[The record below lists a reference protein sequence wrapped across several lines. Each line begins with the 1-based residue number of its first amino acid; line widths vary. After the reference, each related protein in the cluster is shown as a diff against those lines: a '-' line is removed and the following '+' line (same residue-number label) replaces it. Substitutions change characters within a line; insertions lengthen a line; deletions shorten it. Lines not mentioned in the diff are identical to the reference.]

1 MPADAEIIK
10 KKGNEAFIANEFGI
24 ALELYTHALKLDPK
38 NGIYLL
44 NRSFVYLKLS
54 QISRRWAEA
63 ERDATNALS
72 STEISEAQKAKA
84 LLRRGK
90 ARKRQGE
97 AGARLA
103 REDFSSYLAIT
114 KEQKTLDDLERD
126 ADDNT
131 GVAVEVDSLAD
142 HFTSLTVSPK
152 FPFIIKRE
160 GLAGDGAFATRT
172 LRRGELILEEAPLV
186 PFVEEVPT
194 NAQLHRAMNALSP
207 TELCQVLS
215 LHNAKPAGAPKGI
228 FSEIYSTNAFAAAGL
243 CFMACRFNH
252 SCSPNARG
260 SFHEKQQYRIYALTD
275 IAAGE
280 EIFIPYI
287 QGRNIYGSTREQRR
301 SRLYFAH
308 GFKCMC
314 KTCSLPQNEVEKSD
328 ARRSKLKE
336 LYEELPKHNPSTH
349 GDRIISLVIQS
360 IRLLRE
366 GYLAD
371 ADDFAADAAHVCASV
386 SDVGSAKYWARLAYE
401 AKRDEFGPDSVHAI
415 RAKENLDD
423 PMNQKNHP
431 QARLF
436 RTQVLSGRL

>member
-1 MPADAEIIK
+1 MMPTDAEIIK
-10 KKGNEAFIANEFGI
+10 KKGNEAFIANDFGI

-54 QISRRWAEA
+54 QWAEA
-63 ERDATNALS
+63 ERDAASALS
-72 STEISEAQKAKA
+72 SAEISEAQKAKA

-114 KEQKTLDDLERD
+114 KERKTLDDLERD
-126 ADDNT
+126 ADDDT
-131 GVAVEVDSLAD
+131 GVAVKVNSLAD
-142 HFTSLTVSPK
+142 HFTSLTVSSE
-152 FPFIIKRE
+152 FPFTIKRE

-186 PFVEEVPT
+186 PFVEEVAT
-194 NAQLHRAMNALSP
+194 HAQIHQAVGALSP

-215 LHNAKPAGAPKGI
+215 LHNAKPPGALKGV
-228 FSEIYSTNAFAAAGL
+228 FGEIYSTNAFAAAGL
-243 CFMACRFNH
+243 CFTASKFNH
-252 SCSPNARG
+252 SCSPNGRG
-260 SFHEKQQYRIYALTD
+260 SFHDEKHQYRIYALTD

-336 LYEELPKHNPSTH
+336 LYERLPKHNPSAH

-366 GYLAD
+366 DGYLAD
-371 ADDFAADAAHVCASV
+371 ADDFAVDAAHVCASV
-386 SDVGSAKYWARLAYE
+386 SDVESAKYWARLAYE
-401 AKRDEFGPDSVHAI
+401 AKRDEFGPDSAHAI

-423 PMNQKNHP
+423 PMSRKNHP
-431 QARLF
+431 QAGFF

>member
-1 MPADAEIIK
+1 MMPTDAEIIK
-10 KKGNEAFIANEFGI
+10 KKGNEAFIANDFGI

-54 QISRRWAEA
+54 QWAEA

-90 ARKRQGE
+90 ARKRLGE

-103 REDFSSYLAIT
+103 REDFSLYLAIT

-126 ADDNT
+126 ADDDT
-131 GVAVEVDSLAD
+131 GIAVKVNSLAD
-142 HFTSLTVSPK
+142 HFTSLTVSSK
-152 FPFIIKRE
+152 FPFTIKR
-160 GLAGDGAFATRT
+160 GRPRGRWCIRHSSSSTRRT
-172 LRRGELILEEAPLV
+172 YLGGSTSRSICRR
-186 PFVEEVPT
+186 
-194 NAQLHRAMNALSP
+194 
-207 TELCQVLS
+207 ELCQVLS
-215 LHNAKPAGAPKGI
+215 LHNAKPPGALKGI
-228 FSEIYSTNAFAAAGL
+228 FGEIYSTNAFAAAGL
-243 CFMACRFNH
+243 CFTASKFNH

-260 SFHEKQQYRIYALTD
+260 SFHGEKRQYRIYALTD
-275 IAAGE
+275 IAVGE

-336 LYEELPKHNPSTH
+336 LYEKLPKHNPSAH

-366 GYLAD
+366 DGYLAD
-371 ADDFAADAAHVCASV
+371 ADDFAVDAAHVCASV
-386 SDVGSAKYWARLAYE
+386 SDVESAKYWARLAYE
-401 AKRDEFGPDSVHAI
+401 AKRDEFGPDSAHAI

-423 PMNQKNHP
+423 PMSRKNHP
-431 QARLF
+431 QAGFF